1 MIFEEKSRGTVTEKL
16 QAAIDRAA
24 ELSEEL
30 VVKPGVYVVGTVFLR
45 SNLKLKL
52 EEGAVILGSE
62 EFCDYSDKVDL
73 FTDAVDHQR
82 GRSLIYADGIS
93 DAEISGGGIIDGRG
107 GCFSTQHPNHE
118 ERPFL
123 VRILNSKNIKISGIT
138 LKNPAAWTLHMLG
151 CENVSVKGL
160 YIHSRVNA
168 NNDAI
173 DVDSCRNVRIENCRI
188 DSGDDAICLKS
199 TYNKPCAD
207 IFVSG
212 CVITTAWAGFKVGT
226 ESVGDFEN
234 IVFRDSCIYDCGG
247 CAIKLCPV
255 DGANLRGLEIKN
267 VQLINVTGP
276 IFIANGSRMRV
287 YHEGHEKAVPGRIS
301 DVLIENVS
309 GSCRD
314 AVGTVYKGEAW
325 GNAKTA
331 VCISG
336 TVDRPAEN
344 ITLRNISLK
353 MAGGVEEYTKEE
365 VPEMGDRYPEFH
377 NFGVLPASGIYIR
390 HAKNVRTENVSFEFA
405 KNDVRPEIVED

>member
-1 MIFEEKSRGTVTEKL
+1 MIFEKNSNTTVTNEL

-30 VVKPGVYVVGTVFLR
+30 IVKPGIYVVGTIFLR
-45 SNLKLKL
+45 SNIKLRL
-52 EEGAVILGSE
+52 EEGAVLLGSDD
-62 EFCDYSDKVDL
+62 FDDYSCDVDL
-73 FTDAVDHQR
+73 FTDAVDHKR

-107 GCFSTQHPNHE
+107 GCFSAHHPNHE

-123 VRILNSKNIKISGIT
+123 VRILNSNNIKISGIT

-151 CENVSVKGL
+151 CENVSVNGL

-168 NNDAI
+168 NNDGI
-173 DVDSCRNVRIENCRI
+173 DIDSCRNVRVENCRI

-199 TYNKPCAD
+199 TYNKLCSD

-255 DGANLRGLEIKN
+255 DGASLRGLEIKN
-267 VQLINVTGP
+267 IRLINVTGP

-287 YHEGHEKAVPGRIS
+287 YHEGHERELPGNIS

-309 GSCRD
+309 GSCCD

-336 TVDRPAEN
+336 TKDRPAEN
-344 ITLRNISLK
+344 ITLRDISLK
-353 MAGGVEEYTKEE
+353 MAGGVKEYTKKE

-377 NFGVLPASGIYIR
+377 NFGVLPASGMYIR
-390 HAKNVRTENVSFEFA
+390 HAKNVRTENVDFTFA
-405 KNDVRPEIVED
+405 ENDVRPEIAED